1 MKITLKW
8 LKKHGA
14 CIAGK
19 VAFAAQEE
27 RDGIAIIKLLIA
39 TNIDWANWLICQMFT
54 RKQEIMYAVFAAE
67 QVLPIFEAKYPND
80 NRLRLAIAAAKKVII
95 RNTIKNRSA
104 AASCAVAAA
113 AARAAARV
121 DVVARAD
128 VAFTAVAAAA
138 DAVASAA
145 YAAAAVASAAYAA
158 ARAAAVAAAADAA
171 ASTAYA
177 AAYAA
182 ALASSR
188 AADAAVAAVT
198 LVRAKMQT
206 KIITYGLSLL
216 EEKK

>member
-8 LKKHGA
+8 LENHRA

-39 TNIDWANWLICQMFT
+39 TNMDWANWLICQIFT
-54 RKQEIMYAVFAAE
+54 RKQKIMYAVFAAE

-80 NRLRLAIAAAKKVII
+80 NRPRLAIAAAKKVII

-104 AASCAVAAA
+104 AAVC
-113 AARAAARV
+113 ARAAA
-121 DVVARAD
+121 DARAD
-128 VAFTAVAAAA
+128 ARADANVAFTAASTAYAAAA

-145 YAAAAVASAAYAA
+145 YAADDVDSAAYAA
-158 ARAAAVAAAADAA
+158 ARAAAVAAAAFTA

-177 AAYAA
+177 VAYAA

-188 AADAAVAAVT
+188 ADVAAVAAVT

-216 EEKK
+216 EGKK